1 MDLVNLI
8 LMCSLATSPA
18 TNSLVYQIAQ
28 VNNADPTFIDDWSD
42 KSVYRPH
49 DPLQAAQ
56 MIAALLRVG
65 HELRVGIL
73 QIPARQTLQ
82 SYGIASR
89 DLVDA
94 CTNIAIGSDRLEQ
107 AREKF
112 GLDKI
117 KVLAWYLT
125 DDPAS
130 PIGRYWAHEVLRGE
144 SVDLDAAQKNIEQP
158 IASREYARPSM
169 QLFASQEGAGNGEM
183 SAPRFER
190 IFPLAASDDFTSFEE
205 VPASHGAPQK
215 WQPVASETV
224 PAVGHEESA
233 ARRRRGN
240 AAQDKK
246 PQAPVTDERLPTS
259 RELEQGRGDESR

>member
-18 TNSLVYQIAQ
+18 TNSLVYQVAR

-42 KSVYRPH
+42 ESVYRPH

-112 GLDKI
+112 GRDQI

-125 DDPAS
+125 DDPKS
-130 PIGRYWAHEVLRGE
+130 PVGRYWAHEVLRGE
-144 SVDLDAAQKNIEQP
+144 TVDLDAAQKNIEQP

-169 QLFASQEGAGNGEM
+169 RLFAPQTNAEGEM

-205 VPASHGAPQK
+205 VPASDDAPQK
-215 WQPVASETV
+215 WQPVISETV
-224 PAVGHEESA
+224 STVSREESA
-233 ARRRRGN
+233 ARRRQGSV
-240 AAQDKK
+240 AQNKK

-259 RELEQGRGDESR
+259 RELEQGREDKSR